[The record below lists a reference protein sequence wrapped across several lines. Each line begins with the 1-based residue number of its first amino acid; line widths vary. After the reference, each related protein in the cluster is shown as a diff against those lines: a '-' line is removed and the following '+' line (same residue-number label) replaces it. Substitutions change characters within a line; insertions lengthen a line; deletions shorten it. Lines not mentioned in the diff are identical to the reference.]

1 VRKQPGA
8 AELHV
13 SVKSPNPKSPP
24 MGLVIPSGP
33 ISYDAAS
40 LTNVQVHCN
49 APGQKNGFRTFKQ
62 MFELS

>member
-1 VRKQPGA
+1 
-8 AELHV
+8 
-13 SVKSPNPKSPP
+13 